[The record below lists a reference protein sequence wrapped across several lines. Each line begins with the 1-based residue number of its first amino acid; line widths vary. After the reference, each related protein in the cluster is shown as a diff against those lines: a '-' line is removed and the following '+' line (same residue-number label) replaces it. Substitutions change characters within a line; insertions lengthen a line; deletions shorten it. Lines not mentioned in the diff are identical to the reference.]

1 MQGMSFIQRRLTGGG
16 WENLNQVFSRPPDT
30 TKEIFQPDVYF
41 KKESL
46 PRIALTGA
54 NPLSRTPSLRL
65 VDENTMGEL
74 GYYAVLGQFIS
85 EADARSVSQGWA
97 ADRYVVY
104 ENAVAKRYALVARTQ
119 WSSPETSLAFFRD
132 YHSILARKY
141 AELSPDSRSTQDLF
155 IGSTAAGNV
164 ILLRENDEC
173 LWAEGVPQP
182 EVDSMLTY
190 LRSQPVH
197 PARMARFDRM

>member
-1 MQGMSFIQRRLTGGG
+1 
-16 WENLNQVFSRPPDT
+16 
-30 TKEIFQPDVYF
+30 
-41 KKESL
+41 
-46 PRIALTGA
+46 
-54 NPLSRTPSLRL
+54 
-65 VDENTMGEL
+65 MGEL
-74 GYYAVLGQFIS
+74 GYYALLGEFIS
-85 EADARSVSQGWA
+85 EAEARSVSQGWE

-104 ENAVAKRYALVARTQ
+104 ENAAAKRYALVARTR

-141 AELSPDSRSTQDLF
+141 AELSPDSEFRPGPLYRLDRA
-155 IGSTAAGNV
+155 GSV

-190 LRSQPVH
+190 LRSQSAR
-197 PARMARFDRM
+197 PAKMARFDRVANPMNRGH